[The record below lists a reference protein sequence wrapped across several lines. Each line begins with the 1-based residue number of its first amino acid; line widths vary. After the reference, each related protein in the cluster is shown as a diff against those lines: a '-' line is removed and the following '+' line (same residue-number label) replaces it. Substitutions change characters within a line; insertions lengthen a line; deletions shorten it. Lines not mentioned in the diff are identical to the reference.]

1 MRFNEWAVTG
11 FDRDAATA
19 MFRRGINPLAAV
31 FMCTRGITEFEDA
44 LDYITDKPSD
54 IHDPMLLADMDK
66 AVARI
71 ELALERREKIVVFGD
86 YDVDG
91 MTASALVKS
100 YFAGRGAD
108 CEIYIP
114 GRDEEGYGLN
124 FTALD
129 YLHGIGT
136 NLIVTV
142 DCGITALEEAQR
154 AKELGIE
161 LVITDHHE
169 CRESLPEAV
178 AVVNPKRPDN
188 KYPNRSLA
196 GVGVAFKLVCALE
209 HDKNIS
215 ELLREYGDFVA
226 LGTVADVMP
235 VVGENRALIRA
246 GLQRLSKNPRPGL
259 AVLMKSC
266 GVSPSTLNTAT
277 LGFTLA
283 PRLNA
288 AGRMGNTSLAVDIL
302 LTDDAKESG
311 RLTEALNKLNMQRRE
326 LEGVIF
332 SEVET
337 RLDGQIVDA
346 PVVMYGE
353 NWYQGVM
360 GIVAARTAERWM
372 RPSVMITIGED
383 GLGRGSC
390 RSYGGFKL
398 CSALQR
404 CSDLLINYGG
414 HEMAAGLSVA
424 KENIGPLRDR
434 LAKIYHEE
442 VLEEPVASLYI
453 DFEVQK
459 GKLLELQNVEAL
471 WRLEPFGNGNLP
483 PHLMLCGARVTQLV
497 SVGTG
502 KHTRLRVEFDR
513 TSFDC
518 IYFGIEACMLGFVQ
532 GDYVDIAFE
541 PHINEFRGS
550 RNVQLH
556 VMDIRAHKP
565 GEARS

>member
-11 FDRDAATA
+11 FDRDAAAA
-19 MFRRGINPLAAV
+19 MFRRGLNPLAAV
-31 FMCTRGITEFEDA
+31 FMCTRGITKFEDA
-44 LDYITDKPSD
+44 IDYITDKPSD
-54 IHDPMLLADMDK
+54 IYDPMMLGDMDK

-71 ELALERREKIVVFGD
+71 ELAIDRQEKIVVFGD

-91 MTASALVKS
+91 MTASALMKS
-100 YFAGRGAD
+100 YLAGRGVD

-114 GRDEEGYGLN
+114 GRIEEGYGLN
-124 FTALD
+124 VAALEH
-129 YLHGIGT
+129 LSSIGT
-136 NLIVTV
+136 NLIITV

-154 AKELGIE
+154 ACELGID

-169 CRESLPEAV
+169 CKETLPEAA

-188 KYPNRSLA
+188 EYPNRSLA

-209 HDKNIS
+209 HGNRVP
-215 ELLREYGDFVA
+215 ELVREYSDFVA

-235 VVGENRALIRA
+235 VVGENRAMIRA
-246 GLQRLSKNPRPGL
+246 GLQKLSKNPRPGL

-266 GVSPSTLNTAT
+266 GASPGTLNSAA

-302 LTDDAKESG
+302 LTDDPKESG
-311 RLTEALNKLNMQRRE
+311 RLTEELNKLNMQRRA
-326 LEGVIF
+326 LESEIF
-332 SEVET
+332 AEVEA
-337 RLDGQIVDA
+337 RLDGQAVESPIVMA
-346 PVVMYGE
+346 GE
-353 NWYQGVM
+353 SWYQGVM

-372 RPSVMITIGED
+372 RPSVMINIGED

-398 CSALQR
+398 CTALQK
-404 CSDLLINYGG
+404 CSDLLLNYGG
-414 HEMAAGLSVA
+414 HEMAAGISVERD
-424 KENIGPLRDR
+424 KIDPLRER
-434 LAKIYHEE
+434 LAEIYHEE
-442 VLEEPVASLYI
+442 VLVQPISSLYI

-459 GKLLELQNVEAL
+459 SKLLELQNVEAL

-483 PHLMLCGARVTQLV
+483 PHLMICGACVTQLT

-502 KHTRLRVEFDR
+502 KHTRLRIEHDR

-518 IYFGIEACMLGFVQ
+518 IYFGVEADMLGFKQ
-532 GDYVDIAFE
+532 GDYIDIAFE
-541 PHINEFRGS
+541 PHINEFRGNRS
-550 RNVQLH
+550 VQLH
-556 VMDIRAHKP
+556 VMDIRAYEP
-565 GEARS
+565 VGNQI